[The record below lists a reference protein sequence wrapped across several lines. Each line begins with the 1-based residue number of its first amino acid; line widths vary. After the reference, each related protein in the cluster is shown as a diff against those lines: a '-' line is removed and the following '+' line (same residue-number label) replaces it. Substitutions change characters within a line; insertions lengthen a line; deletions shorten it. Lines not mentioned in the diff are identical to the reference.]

1 MGGMIHIRR
10 RVTLD
15 IDIRSENGAAIAHLR
30 GEIDHHTAKDLR
42 SQLDKF
48 IINMQPELL
57 AIDFADITFMDS
69 SGIGL
74 IMGRCK
80 LMKEC
85 GGILEVRNPQPYIR
99 RVMKLSGIERIVK
112 VI

>member
-1 MGGMIHIRR
+1 MK
-10 RVTLD
+10 
-15 IDIRSENGAAIAHLR
+15 IDIRSENGAAIASLR
-30 GEIDHHTAKDLR
+30 GEIDHHTARDIR
-42 SQLDKF
+42 TQLDRF
-48 IINMQPELL
+48 IITMQPEVF

-80 LMKEC
+80 LMNEC
-85 GGILEVRNPQPYIR
+85 GGRLEVRNPQPYIR